1 MAREIAYNA
10 GACEPD
16 FFSSYDRPVHS
27 YPMPFGSLVTAAS
40 IAANASPLLRP
51 GAGAP
56 RNSNEHVPVQRSSF
70 GEPMLQRAEENAE
83 NGVIRPA
90 AFRTY
95 HLSKSCGSMREAAS
109 PCTKT
114 RLTRP

>member
-1 MAREIAYNA
+1 MASEIAYNA

-27 YPMPFGSLVTAAS
+27 YPMPLGSRVTAAS

-51 GAGAP
+51 GAGVP
-56 RNSNEHVPVQRSSF
+56 RNSNDAVPLYRSSL
-70 GEPMLQRAEENAE
+70 GEPMLQCAEEKAE

-90 AFRTY
+90 ALRTY
-95 HLSKSCGSMREAAS
+95 HLSKSCGSMRDAAS